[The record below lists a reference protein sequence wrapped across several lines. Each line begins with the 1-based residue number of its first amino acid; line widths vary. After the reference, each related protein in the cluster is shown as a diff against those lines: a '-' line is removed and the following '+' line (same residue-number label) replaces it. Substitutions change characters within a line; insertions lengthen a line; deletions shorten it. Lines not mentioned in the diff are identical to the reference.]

1 MLVADKIKESISS
14 ALLSAQTGGSLPNAG
29 KIDVKVEKP
38 RNPEHGDFST
48 NLPLLLARIME
59 IAPLK
64 IGSEIRERLSTG
76 EIFSKIDLVKPGF
89 INFTLSDEWLQKSV
103 DRIIMAGNDYG
114 NIENLQPLN
123 VQVEFVSVNPT
134 GPLHVGH
141 ARGAVIGSALA
152 NILSAAGHKVHK
164 EYYVNDA
171 GNQMRLFN
179 ETLYFRYLQA
189 SGKDCELP
197 EDMYPGE
204 YILNLAKSI
213 YDSHGERPLEMEKD
227 EAINYLAPLALE
239 TTLNSIKNTLK
250 TLGVTYDE
258 WFSEKSLL
266 STGYF
271 DKILNLLKQ
280 NNLVDTRDGAVWF
293 LGTKLGADEDTVL
306 IRSGT
311 GGITYFGT
319 DIAYH
324 HNKLFKRKFDL
335 IIDIW
340 GADHHG
346 HVARMKN
353 ALKAFGCDE
362 EKLVVILNQIVTFKE
377 NGKSLKFSKRKGVM
391 MEIDELVQ
399 EVGPDACRFIFL
411 SRSSEAQMDF
421 DLTMAKKQS
430 SENPVF
436 TIQYAHARLCA
447 IQRLAETKK
456 LHFVGADVKLLTD
469 PVEIVLIRKLT
480 ELPAIISFSA
490 NRFEPHHVAHYSL
503 ELARLLNRFYE
514 ECQVVSTDVELEP
527 ITCARLKLVE
537 AARITFAKALYLM
550 GMNAPEK
557 M

>member
-1 MLVADKIKESISS
+1 
-14 ALLSAQTGGSLPNAG
+14 
-29 KIDVKVEKP
+29 
-38 RNPEHGDFST
+38 
-48 NLPLLLARIME
+48 
-59 IAPLK
+59 
-64 IGSEIRERLSTG
+64 
-76 EIFSKIDLVKPGF
+76 
-89 INFTLSDEWLQKSV
+89 
-103 DRIIMAGNDYG
+103 MAGNDYG

-204 YILNLAKSI
+204 YILDLAKSI
-213 YDSHGERPLEMEKD
+213 YDSHGERLLEMEKD
-227 EAINYLAPLALE
+227 EAINYLAPIALE
-239 TTLNSIKNTLK
+239 TTLNSIKNTLI

-271 DKILNLLKQ
+271 DKILTLLKE

-311 GGITYFGT
+311 GGVTYFGT

-324 HNKLFKRKFDL
+324 HNKLIKRKFDL

-346 HVARMKN
+346 HVSRMKN
-353 ALKAFGCDE
+353 ALKA
-362 EKLVVILNQIVTFKE
+362 
-377 NGKSLKFSKRKGVM
+377 
-391 MEIDELVQ
+391 
-399 EVGPDACRFIFL
+399 
-411 SRSSEAQMDF
+411 
-421 DLTMAKKQS
+421 
-430 SENPVF
+430 
-436 TIQYAHARLCA
+436 
-447 IQRLAETKK
+447 
-456 LHFVGADVKLLTD
+456 
-469 PVEIVLIRKLT
+469 
-480 ELPAIISFSA
+480 
-490 NRFEPHHVAHYSL
+490 
-503 ELARLLNRFYE
+503 
-514 ECQVVSTDVELEP
+514 
-527 ITCARLKLVE
+527 
-537 AARITFAKALYLM
+537 
-550 GMNAPEK
+550 
-557 M
+557 